1 MGSKR
6 RDRAEFDRVKVEHPD
21 RFDEGDVNG
30 LGYVLLRRGAVEE
43 AITVFE
49 RNTVDY
55 PESSNV
61 WDSLGE
67 ALRAAGRLE
76 ASIAMYGKAV
86 EMDPTNENARRFI
99 AEMEAELEG
108 RGDR

>member
-1 MGSKR
+1 M
-6 RDRAEFDRVKVEHPD
+6 AEFDRVKVEQPD
-21 RFDEGDVNG
+21 RLDEGDVNG
-30 LGYVLLRRGAVEE
+30 LGYVLLRRDAIEE
-43 AITVFE
+43 AILVFE

-76 ASIAMYGKAV
+76 ESIVTYGRAAR
-86 EMDPTNENARRFI
+86 MDPSNENARRFI
-99 AEMEAELEG
+99 LEMEAELAAGAGEDEG
-108 RGDR
+108 PP

>member
-1 MGSKR
+1 M
-6 RDRAEFDRVKVEHPD
+6 AEFDRVKVEHAD
-21 RFDEGDVNG
+21 RLDEGDVNG

-43 AITVFE
+43 AIVVFE

-76 ASIAMYGKAV
+76 ESIAMYDRAAR
-86 EMDPTNENARRFI
+86 MDPANENARRFI
-99 AEMEAELEG
+99 EEMEEELEASESG
-108 RGDR
+108 